1 MHRYKKIIARKLS
14 MSFAKN
20 DIYDLLNAKN
30 IPFTC
35 TEHRPVYSME
45 ELDALEIAANTVIC
59 KIYFTQQQR

>member
-1 MHRYKKIIARKLS
+1 

-20 DIYDLLNAKN
+20 NIYDLLNAKN

-45 ELDALEIAANTVIC
+45 ELDALEMPADAVIC
-59 KIYFTQQQR
+59 KIYFT